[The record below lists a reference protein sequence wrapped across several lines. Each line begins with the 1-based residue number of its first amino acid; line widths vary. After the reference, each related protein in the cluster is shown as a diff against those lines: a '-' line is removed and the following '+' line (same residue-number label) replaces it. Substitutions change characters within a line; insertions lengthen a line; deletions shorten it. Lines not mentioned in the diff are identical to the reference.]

1 MDQQLT
7 LTEEIEI
14 NDEIDR
20 RLLEE
25 ILLTVQNTQVLSLV
39 SFWGHQ
45 KLQIDKADE
54 QFLKH
59 IMLSINALV
68 KANALRRNYV
78 QRKDDLIEEIKKD
91 KSISGTNIDML
102 FNKVDAFILIEA
114 FFGQIKTSL
123 DLLAQSLKP
132 IYGREFQ
139 TWKRKNNLSGMAI
152 ADTLSTSIKDD
163 IKPNAK
169 PIIELIKHHSKS
181 ITQIVAHRDDTVHYG
196 KLKNVQGFR
205 YSVKTKEII
214 PPLIKITETEAGYVD
229 EYMMEVLKYIADFVQ
244 AFIITLLSNLLPD
257 MKVAKHKDGQWGWV
271 SGKGGEINGVFE
283 YTKPD
288 PPKA

>member
-20 RLLEE
+20 QLLEE
-25 ILLTVQNTQVLSLV
+25 ILLIVQNTQILSLV

-68 KANALRRNYV
+68 KANALRRNFV
-78 QRKDDLIEEIKKD
+78 QRKVDLIEEIKKD
-91 KSISGTNIDML
+91 KSILGTNIDML
-102 FNKVDAFILIEA
+102 FNKVDAFVLIEA

-132 IYGREFQ
+132 IYGREFH
-139 TWKRKNNLSGMAI
+139 TWKRKNNLSGMTI
-152 ADTLSTSIKDD
+152 ADTLSTSIRDD

-169 PIIELIKHHSKS
+169 PIIKLIKHHSES
-181 ITQIVAHRDDTVHYG
+181 ITKIVAHRDDTVHYG

-205 YSVKTKEII
+205 YSVKNKEVS
-214 PPLIKITETEAGYVD
+214 PPLIKVTETEAGYVD
-229 EYMMEVLKYIADFVQ
+229 EYMLEVLKYISDFIQ
-244 AFIITLLSNLLPD
+244 EFIITLLSNLLPD

-283 YTKPD
+283 YTKQN
-288 PPKA
+288 PPIA

>member
-7 LTEEIEI
+7 LTEVIEI
-14 NDEIDR
+14 NDEIDE
-20 RLLEE
+20 RLLKD
-25 ILLTVQNTQVLSLV
+25 ILLIVQNTQILSLV

-45 KLQIDKADE
+45 RLQIDKADE
-54 QFLKH
+54 LFLKH

-78 QRKDDLIEEIKKD
+78 KRKDDLVEEIKKNKD
-91 KSISGTNIDML
+91 ISSTSVDIL

-139 TWKRKNNLSGMAI
+139 TWKRKNGLSGMTI
-152 ADTLSTSIKDD
+152 ADSLATSIKDE

-169 PIIELIKHHSKS
+169 PIIDLIKYHSES
-181 ITQIVAHRDDTVHYG
+181 ITRIVRHRDDTVHYG
-196 KLKNVQGFR
+196 KLKSVQGFR
-205 YSVKTKEII
+205 YSVKTKEVI

-229 EYMMEVLKYIADFVQ
+229 EYMMEVLKYIADFIQ
-244 AFIITLLSNLLPD
+244 KFIILLLSNLLPD
-257 MKVAKHKDGQWGWV
+257 MKVGKHKDGQWGWI
-271 SGKGGEINGVFE
+271 SEKDGEIKGVFE
-283 YTKPD
+283 YTTTNSAKS
-288 PPKA
+288 

>member
-1 MDQQLT
+1 MDTQLT

-20 RLLEE
+20 RLLED
-25 ILLTVQNTQVLSLV
+25 ILLIVQNTQILSLV

-59 IMLSINALV
+59 ILLSINALV

-78 QRKDDLIEEIKKD
+78 KRKNDLIEEIKKD
-91 KSISGTNIDML
+91 NSISGANIDIL
-102 FNKVDAFILIEA
+102 LNKVDAFILIEA
-114 FFGQIKTSL
+114 FFGQVKTSL

-169 PIIELIKHHSKS
+169 PIIELIKHHSES
-181 ITQIVAHRDDTVHYG
+181 ITKIVAHRDDTVHYG

-205 YSVKTKEII
+205 YSVKNKEII

-229 EYMMEVLKYIADFVQ
+229 EYMMEVLKYVADFVQ
-244 AFIITLLSNLLPD
+244 EFIILLLSNLLPD
-257 MKVAKHKDGQWGWV
+257 MKVGRHKDGQWGWM
-271 SGKGGEINGVFE
+271 SGKDGEINGVFE
-283 YTKPD
+283 YATTNSTKG
-288 PPKA
+288 